1 MKHLFAIFIPLCI
14 ICYIGFGVS
23 LAVLGTKEVNVA
35 TDTASVV
42 TDGTLIEVADNI
54 ESYEINKPFDRI
66 DIDTSF
72 YDVTIIQSGK
82 ADNVSIVAEKPD
94 DSFAKGFNAQVSGNT
109 LYLTGGKIR
118 WKGLAQ
124 FWKDLAHSIASGD
137 FSNTFSAARVTVTIP
152 EKLYKS
158 LDIGLGSG
166 SLTVTE
172 LTANDIDIEMGSG
185 SFKYYGRDGFTA
197 DRLTFSMGSGKAET
211 YSLGARKYDIE
222 IGSGAFDLNG
232 LCGTGEFEMGSGSGT
247 LGFAEYNGDGEFTMG
262 SGNLTIALPVDVN
275 ADLDASL
282 GSGKL
287 VINACGVDR
296 TIKGS
301 GNITFGEG
309 GAALDITVG
318 SGRVN
323 VQNLDV
329 GETVI
334 TSGDSIITTT
344 ISENYVE
351 EIAEIEDIAEIA

>member
-23 LAVLGTKEVNVA
+23 LAVLGTKNLEIDSSSNI
-35 TDTASVV
+35 TDV
-42 TDGTLIEVADNI
+42 TLVDGTSI
-54 ESYEINKPFDRI
+54 ESYEISTPFDRI
-66 DIDTSF
+66 EIDTSF
-72 YDVTIIQSGK
+72 YDVTIIQSDS

-124 FWKDLAHSIASGD
+124 FWEDLAHGIASGD
-137 FSNTFSAARVTVTIP
+137 FSNTFSAARISVTIP
-152 EKLYKS
+152 EKLYES
-158 LDIGLGSG
+158 LDISLGSG

-185 SFKYYGRDGFTA
+185 SFKYYGKGDFTA
-197 DRLTFSMGSGKAET
+197 ESLTFSMGSGKAET
-211 YSLGARKYDIE
+211 YSLGARKYDID

-247 LGFAEYNGDGEFTMG
+247 LGFADYNGDGEFDIG
-262 SGNLTIALPVDVN
+262 SGSLTIALPVDAN

-287 VINACGVDR
+287 VINACGVNR
-296 TIKGS
+296 TIKDS
-301 GNITFGEG
+301 GNITFGAG
-309 GAALDITVG
+309 GAALDITLG
-318 SGRVN
+318 AGRVN

-329 GETVI
+329 GQTVI
-334 TSGDSIITTT
+334 TSGDSVITTT
-344 ISENYVE
+344 FSGNYIE

>member
-23 LAVLGTKEVNVA
+23 LAVLGTRDVVV
-35 TDTASVV
+35 DTTSNTAENILA
-42 TDGTLIEVADNI
+42 DGTGSI
-54 ESYEINKPFDRI
+54 ESYEISKPFDRI
-66 DIDTSF
+66 EIDTSF

-158 LDIGLGSG
+158 LDISLGSG

-232 LCGTGEFEMGSGSGT
+232 LCGTGEFDMGSGSGT

-296 TIKGS
+296 TIKDS

-309 GAALDITVG
+309 GAALDITLG

-329 GETVI
+329 WETVI
-334 TSGDSIITTT
+334 TSGDSVITTT
-344 ISENYVE
+344 ISGNYIE